1 MVGTLEEELIRV
13 VRTLE
18 ELQHKYL
25 EQLEDESTTE
35 DPGETLNDYEVLS
48 EKMLDWI
55 RECDNI
61 TRQIVLVYTSLS
73 FIAVIKTKI
82 GVPSHYAPPKLA
94 TISRYIECY

>member
-25 EQLEDESTTE
+25 DQLEDDNTRE

-61 TRQIVLVYTSLS
+61 TR
-73 FIAVIKTKI
+73 
-82 GVPSHYAPPKLA
+82 
-94 TISRYIECY
+94 